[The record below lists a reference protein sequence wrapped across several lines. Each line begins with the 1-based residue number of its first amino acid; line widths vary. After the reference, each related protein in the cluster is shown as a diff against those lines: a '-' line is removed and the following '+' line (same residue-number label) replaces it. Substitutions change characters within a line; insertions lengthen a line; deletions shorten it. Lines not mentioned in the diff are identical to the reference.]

1 MIGRCAVMATLRG
14 THHRAVDNTTAGG
27 EGGRSVSDAVRAMPE
42 PSGPRPHG
50 YVLGIVHYR
59 DRAAVR
65 QLVEQSRGW
74 SLPPARIL
82 VVDNS
87 LDLPAADLVGPGAVP
102 EIISPPRNL
111 GYAGAA
117 NLLLDA
123 TATDPAHYLLLTT
136 QDCRLDSAA
145 AAELVAAAATDPLV
159 AVAAPELYFFSR
171 PDTVFSLGGVIT
183 RWSRTIHLGQ
193 GIRRPAGATEQ
204 THRVDW
210 ADGCC
215 LLIDTAA
222 AAEVGNFDERYFL
235 YVEEVDFAYRMRRAG
250 RSVVVVPHAIGY
262 QEPGNYTLYYKYR
275 NLMFWTSQHGSLRPW
290 PCLIAWPKDS
300 LRMLRLGR
308 PAQPLWAVRGMVDFL
323 RGRLGPAPE
332 RLWSA

>member
-1 MIGRCAVMATLRG
+1 M
-14 THHRAVDNTTAGG
+14 
-27 EGGRSVSDAVRAMPE
+27 SDAAPATADRRGPSE
-42 PSGPRPHG
+42 PTGTARPPAEPTG
-50 YVLGIVHYR
+50 SYVLGIVHYR
-59 DRAAVR
+59 DHAAVR
-65 QLVEQSRGW
+65 QLVDQSRTW
-74 SLPPARIL
+74 SLLPSRIL

-87 LDLPAADLVGPGAVP
+87 RDLPAADLVGSGARTQ
-102 EIISPPRNL
+102 IIRPPRNL

-117 NLLLDA
+117 NLLLEA
-123 TATDPAHYLLLTT
+123 TATDPDHHHLLLTT
-136 QDCRLDSAA
+136 QDCRLDRAA
-145 AAELVAAAATDPLV
+145 AAELVAATAADPAV

-171 PDTVFSLGGVIT
+171 PGTVFSLGGVIT

-193 GIRRPAGATEQ
+193 GVSRPAGATVE

-222 AAEVGNFDERYFL
+222 AAAVGGFDERFFL
-235 YVEEVDFAYRMRRAG
+235 YVEEVDFAYRVRRSG

-275 NLMFWTSQHGSLRPW
+275 NLMFWTSQHGALRPW
-290 PCLIAWPKDS
+290 PCLVAWPKDTV
-300 LRMLRLGR
+300 RMLRLGR
-308 PAQPLWAVRGMVDFL
+308 PAQPLWAVRGVVDFL